1 MLPVKNAVVSYSH
14 FEMHRFDVRGHPF
27 EETPCGV
34 IHFEKIRDVG
44 NRAVKSPFA
53 KTLYVKNHV
62 EMRGHVASMHGRC
75 ALLVPPTVRVL

>member
-1 MLPVKNAVVSYSH
+1 MLPMKNAVVSYSH

-27 EETPCGV
+27 EETLYGV
-34 IHFEKIRDVG
+34 IHFERSHGVG
-44 NRAVKSPFA
+44 NHVEMSPFA
-53 KTLYVKNHV
+53 KTLCVKNHV